1 MTDCRYYADEISR
14 ALNVDKATIYKTQ
27 WCPEAFER
35 YKGKSIQI
43 DISRASHTSS
53 FIYRDKAVMD
63 EGIML
68 TFGGETRTTLS
79 NSVWYLNKMP
89 IPRAIANEPTYADEM
104 ASDFLCLRTYASN
117 ELYPPRRICPKKTAL
132 TDMQGELFKIQFH

>member
-1 MTDCRYYADEISR
+1 
-14 ALNVDKATIYKTQ
+14 
-27 WCPEAFER
+27 
-35 YKGKSIQI
+35 
-43 DISRASHTSS
+43 
-53 FIYRDKAVMD
+53 
-63 EGIML
+63 ML

-132 TDMQGELFKIQFH
+132 TDMQGELHSGKLLPQSECLWTIEPNVSQSKDYIIVLNVHKLNLDNPPTHVEIL